1 MKKIYLILALVA
13 GTLTASAQTDEVA
26 KEVAGLAKK
35 SKETVVTDSAKPWKL
50 DGMLSLTA
58 SQTSLKN
65 WAAGG
70 DQQIGV
76 NILGNF
82 NANYAKNRHSWQNSV
97 LCQYGALRLIDE
109 NDEFRKTDDKFQFS
123 SKYGY
128 ALSQKWYYSAIFD
141 YKSQWAKGWTYN
153 DKFDKNLP
161 EGPENIYRT
170 RNSSCW
176 SPLYLTYTI
185 GLDFQ
190 PNEHFSL
197 YLSPLCGKTTVVLND
212 TLASHGAFGV
222 EENKNVRSEIGWY
235 VKANTAFNIT
245 KQASLNSNITLF
257 QNYKDGGPFDE
268 VDIDWNLILTFQI
281 NKWLAFSFVSELIYD
296 EDIAIAEKDHPEIT
310 HNSLVQFKD
319 VIGVGLTFKF

>member
-13 GTLTASAQTDEVA
+13 GTLTAGAQTDEVA

-35 SKETVVTDSAKPWKL
+35 SKETVAADSAKPWKF

-76 NILGNF
+76 NLLGNL
-82 NANYAKNRHSWQNSV
+82 NANYAKDRHSWQNSV

-153 DKFDKNLP
+153 DKFDKNAP

-170 RNSSCW
+170 RQSSCW
-176 SPLYLTYTI
+176 SPLYLTYTV
-185 GLDFQ
+185 GLDYQ

-212 TLASHGAFGV
+212 TLSHYGAFGV
-222 EENKNVRSEIGWY
+222 ETDKNVRSEIGWY
-235 VKANTAFNIT
+235 TKANAAFNIT
-245 KQASLNSNITLF
+245 KQASINTNLTLF
-257 QNYKDGGPFDE
+257 QNYKDGGFLDE
-268 VDIDWNLILTFQI
+268 VDVDWNFILTFQI

-296 EDIAIAEKDHPEIT
+296 EDIAIADKDDADKT